1 MSGKDF
7 YKILGVPRTATEEEI
22 KKARLKL
29 ARKYHPDLNPGNKDA
44 ADKFKEVQ
52 GAYEVLSDPE
62 KRSRYDKYG
71 DLYDQVGPQ
80 GQGAPGGGPRYSE
93 TGPPRGTPFDFGGG
107 NSAGGFGGFEDFLRT
122 VMEGRPAGAAPGRTQ
137 SRGGSAA
144 PAEDIDF
151 GLEITLED
159 AMRGVEKRV
168 TLTVDDVCPECGGT
182 GSARNAKGQ
191 YDLNQGVCPKCRGR
205 GRLPANRSLTVK
217 VPPGVWD
224 DYRIELPGQG
234 PTDSRGRRGDV
245 FARVQIAKHPKFERD
260 GQNLTFDV
268 GVPYTVAALGGEVPI
283 EMVGGKRSALL
294 VPPGIQAGQRLR
306 VSGQGMPALD
316 GRPAGDAFAR
326 VKITVPK
333 DLNDRER
340 SLLEELAKLRKDPVR
355 RPK

>member
-52 GAYEVLSDPE
+52 NAYEVLSDPE
-62 KRSRYDKYG
+62 KRSKYDKYG
-71 DLYDQVGPQ
+71 ELYDQVGPT
-80 GQGAPGGGPRYSE
+80 GPGAPGPGPGGVRYGE
-93 TGPPRGTPFDFGGG
+93 AGANPFDMGGAG
-107 NSAGGFGGFEDFLRT
+107 AGGFGGFEDFLRT
-122 VMEGRPAGAAPGRTQ
+122 VMEGRGTGASQPFGQT
-137 SRGGSAA
+137 RGASAA

-159 AMRGVEKRV
+159 ALRGVEKRV
-168 TLTVDDVCPECGGT
+168 TLTLDDVCPECAGT
-182 GSARNAKGQ
+182 GSVRNAKGQ
-191 YDLNQGVCPKCRGR
+191 FDLNKGVCPKCRGR
-205 GRLPANRSLTVK
+205 GRLPANRTLNVK

-224 DYRIELPGQG
+224 DYRISLPGQG

-245 FARVQIAKHPKFERD
+245 FARVQVQKNPKFERD

-268 GVPYTVAALGGEVPI
+268 AVPYTVAALGGEIPI
-283 EMVGGKRSALL
+283 EMLGGKRSGLL
-294 VPPGIQAGQRLR
+294 VPAGIQTGQRLR

-333 DLNDRER
+333 NLNDRER
-340 SLLEELAKLRKDPVR
+340 ALLEELAQLRSDPVR
-355 RPK
+355 KK

>member
-1 MSGKDF
+1 MAGKDF
-7 YKILGVPRTATEEEI
+7 YKILGVSRTATDDEI

-62 KRSRYDKYG
+62 KRAKYDKYG
-71 DLYDQVGPQ
+71 DMYDQVGPF
-80 GQGAPGGGPRYSE
+80 GPGAQGAGGVRYGEQGAGGGA
-93 TGPPRGTPFDFGGG
+93 PFEPG
-107 NSAGGFGGFEDFLRT
+107 GGFGGFEDFLRS
-122 VMEGRPAGAAPGRTQ
+122 VMEGRQPGGQTA
-137 SRGGSAA
+137 RGGARTSSAA

-159 AMRGVEKRV
+159 AMRGVEKRL
-168 TLTVDDVCPECGGT
+168 TLTVDDVCPECAGS
-182 GSARNAKGQ
+182 GSARNSKGQ
-191 YDLNQGVCPKCRGR
+191 FDLNKGVCPKCRGR
-205 GRLPANRSLTVK
+205 GRLPANRSLSVK

-224 DYRIELPGQG
+224 DYRIALPGQG
-234 PTDSRGRRGDV
+234 PGDARGRRGDV
-245 FARVQIAKHPKFERD
+245 YARIQIAKNSKFERD
-260 GQNLTFDV
+260 GQNLTFEV
-268 GVPYTVAALGGEVPI
+268 GVSYTVAALGGEVPI

-294 VPPGIQAGQRLR
+294 VPPGIQTGQRLR

-326 VKITVPK
+326 VNITVPK

-340 SLLEELAKLRKDPVR
+340 GLIDELARLRDDPVR
-355 RPK
+355 PPK